1 MASIA
6 GPALTT
12 TGEMLTIGEHVL
24 VQLKGE
30 QGDPVNGGVVA
41 KPVAGHADL
50 AAADL
55 GQHAFIGIG
64 PRLDGGLCKATN

>member
-50 AAADL
+50 AAAGLEQD
-55 GQHAFIGIG
+55 GFVEIG
-64 PRLDGGLCKATN
+64 PLLDGGFH